1 MNIIGLIKSES
12 GEASFEQIFSS
23 ESCKNWKNYETVCNV
38 VIVRPRSGGVV
49 TKHYYKMGK
58 VCIVWPITDAQM
70 ATAEIFTKSMNTS
83 SYYFK
88 VKRTSKDSIGEG
100 AQQRSNRNEEA
111 L

>member
-1 MNIIGLIKSES
+1 MNRYFLLKAAEIGKIMKLSAMLS
-12 GEASFEQIFSS
+12 LSDL
-23 ESCKNWKNYETVCNV
+23 V
-38 VIVRPRSGGVV
+38 VVGCVV

-100 AQQRSNRNEEA
+100 AQQ
-111 L
+111 